1 MLPYC
6 ITVSVKDSNLFMF
19 DPVVSLQTCVFCFKD
34 PGYIFSFWMFARVFF
49 FLVYVITM
57 ESCISV

>member
-34 PGYIFSFWMFARVFF
+34 PGYIFSF
-49 FLVYVITM
+49 
-57 ESCISV
+57 